1 MARRRPL
8 GVTILGS
15 LAVVGGLI
23 LLVLG
28 LLGLLVA
35 LAVFAFPLN
44 PGLPGN
50 LFLLSSAVNLIVGVV
65 LLGTGNGLLNLRAW
79 AWWLAAI
86 VAFVGVVRA
95 ALSLYASVTQGA
107 NTALAGG
114 AVSLIILLLFLGY
127 VVSVRG
133 HFR

>member
-1 MARRRPL
+1 M
-8 GVTILGS
+8 
-15 LAVVGGLI
+15 GGLI

-35 LAVFAFPLN
+35 IAVFAFPLN
-44 PGLPGN
+44 PGLPEN
-50 LFLLSSAVNLIVGVV
+50 LFLLSSLVNLIVGAV
-65 LLGTGNGLLNLRAW
+65 LLGTGNGLLNLRPW

-95 ALSLYASVTQGA
+95 VLSLYASLTQA
-107 NTALAGG
+107 AYTALLGG
-114 AVSLIILLLFLGY
+114 ALSLIILLLFLGY
-127 VVSVRG
+127 ILSVRG